1 LAFYYGLPI
10 ANKDTEDKNGRF
22 EFSLSRSF

>member
-1 LAFYYGLPI
+1 LAFYYGFPV
-10 ANKDTEDKNGRF
+10 ANRDTENENGRF